1 MTGRERSQ
9 KRSETNKKGKC
20 KIKRSHKFI
29 YLFERSHKSSLF
41 IFKCEIQRFLS
52 GRHES
57 PEKDFFRHFLPV
69 LLVKLVEGIS
79 YAVCKYGLLVF
90 EEMNMIPSIYHLVV
104 HESRTVIPQLVGVNV
119 SQHLAESLAP
129 LVVPAVVT
137 MK

>member
-1 MTGRERSQ
+1 M
-9 KRSETNKKGKC
+9 KRIKKGNVRLNGLKNL
-20 KIKRSHKFI
+20 FI
-29 YLFERSHKSSLF
+29 YLNGLISLISLF
-41 IFKCEIQRFLS
+41 IFKCDIQRFLS
-52 GRHES
+52 GRH
-57 PEKDFFRHFLPV
+57 EKDFFRHFLPV

-90 EEMNMIPSIYHLVV
+90 EEINMIPSIYHLVV

-119 SQHLAESLAP
+119 SQHLVESLAS